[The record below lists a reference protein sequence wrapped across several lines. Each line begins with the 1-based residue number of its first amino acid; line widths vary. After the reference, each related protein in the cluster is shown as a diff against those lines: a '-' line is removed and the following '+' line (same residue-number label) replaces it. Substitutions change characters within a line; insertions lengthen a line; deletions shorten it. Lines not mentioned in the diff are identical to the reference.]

1 MSTVRH
7 PASWKVDL
15 VNSLA
20 SEMEGNEVSAIASIK
35 GIRNTQLQKIRR
47 DLSEHLKMK
56 VVRKRLLI
64 KAIDQSTEKSLHD
77 FKKYAQG
84 QIAIIT
90 TDLEPSKLYQVL
102 ERTKQKAAA
111 RGGEV
116 APDDIVIE
124 AKETQFPPG
133 PMISE
138 FQKAGLT
145 TAIEKG
151 KIVIKKESLFVK
163 KGEVISKDK
172 AKLLAQLEIKPI
184 TVGLEIQGAY
194 SHGLIYTREVLS
206 ISEETIIADM
216 IRGYSAAKAIAID
229 AGYLVPEIIPD
240 LIVKAAINAEQLALD
255 AGYVSEGNVEL
266 FILKAIREA
275 KAISKSLEGDTKH
288 EEAKKEE
295 KKETTQEDASEN
307 VSAGLESLFG

>member
-1 MSTVRH
+1 VRH

>member
-1 MSTVRH
+1 MRH

-15 VNSLA
+15 VNSVA
-20 SEMEGNEVSAIASIK
+20 QEMEGNEVSAIASIK
-35 GIRNTQLQKIRR
+35 GIRNNQLQKIRH
-47 DLSEHLKMK
+47 DLSDHLKMR
-56 VVRKRLLI
+56 VIRKRLLI
-64 KAIDQSTEKSLHD
+64 KAIDQSKDKDLHD
-77 FKKYAQG
+77 FKKFAQG

-90 TDLEPSKLYQVL
+90 TDLEPAKLFQVL
-102 ERTKQKAAA
+102 EKTKQKAAA
-111 RGGEV
+111 RGGET
-116 APDDIVIE
+116 APEDIVIE

-138 FQKAGLT
+138 FQKAGLA

-172 AKLLAQLEIKPI
+172 AKLLEKLDIRPI

-194 SHGLIYTREVLS
+194 SHGLIYSKDVLS
-206 ISEETIIADM
+206 ITEEAIIADM
-216 IRGYSAAKAIAID
+216 IRGFSVAKAVALD

-240 LIVKAAINAEQLALD
+240 LIVKAAMNAEQLALD
-255 AGYVSEGNVEL
+255 AGFVSEGNIEL

-275 KAISKSLEGDTKH
+275 NAINQSLEG
-288 EEAKKEE
+288 KEE
-295 KKETTQEDASEN
+295 VKSTKEESKKDEETQEDASEN